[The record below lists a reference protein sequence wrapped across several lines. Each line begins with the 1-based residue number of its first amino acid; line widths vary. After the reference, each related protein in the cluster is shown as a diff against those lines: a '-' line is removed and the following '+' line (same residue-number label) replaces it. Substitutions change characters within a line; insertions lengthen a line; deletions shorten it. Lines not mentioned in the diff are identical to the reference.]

1 MEAAKPPRKERG
13 KMFKK
18 DLFVSD
24 KEMQEVREKISCPQL
39 NDADYGIWGSMS
51 VEQRIM
57 MYRMIETIKHLRGNK
72 ND

>member
-1 MEAAKPPRKERG
+1 
-13 KMFKK
+13 MFKK

-24 KEMQEVREKISCPQL
+24 KELQEVREKISCPQL
-39 NDADYGIWGSMS
+39 NDDHYGLWGSMS

>member
-1 MEAAKPPRKERG
+1 MSAANPPRKERG

-24 KEMQEVREKISCPQL
+24 KELQEVREKISCPEL

-57 MYRMIETIKHLRGNK
+57 MYRMIETIKNLQGK
-72 ND
+72 QK